1 MKKMERQNNV
11 AKAPKTVEV
20 EWVLDYRG
28 AEPVCLGED
37 LKVKGIKIRFLP
49 KATGFC
55 PPVYHTLNQSHR
67 EQDSTR
73 DPVSPIEGN
82 HC

>member
-1 MKKMERQNNV
+1 MNKVNRQNYG
-11 AKAPKTVEV
+11 AKAPKTVDV

-28 AEPVCLGED
+28 AEPICLVED

-49 KATGFC
+49 KTTGFC
-55 PPVYHTLNQSHR
+55 PLVYHPLGQSQR
-67 EQDSTR
+67 EHDSTK
-73 DPVSPIEGN
+73 DPVRPIERN

>member
-1 MKKMERQNNV
+1 MGKLKRQNDGV
-11 AKAPKTVEV
+11 KPPKTVEV

-55 PPVYHTLNQSHR
+55 PPVHHTLNQSHR
-67 EQDSTR
+67 KHDSTR
-73 DPVSPIEGN
+73 DPVRPIERN